1 MGGADDADIHRDFTI
16 VTHAGNMLFLQHAQ
30 KLYLHIHGQF
40 ANLVKEDGSAV
51 GFFKKSFARFNGTR
65 KRTLGMPEQ
74 KGFHQMFRNSTAVH
88 RHKGFVCA
96 GAMSM
101 NIAGNDFFTG
111 SRFATDNH
119 GHGEHGQFIGQM
131 LPMSYLMLTPVAVA
145 DGFLV
150 KLLLLVKRHLVFTD
164 RAVSCLRTISWCCFL
179 EAGLCA
185 LSAIL
190 YFRIHLA
197 LFFVAGFLGLVLRVV
212 KNVIEEAVA
221 LKAENDFTV

>member
-1 MGGADDADIHRDFTI
+1 MPKISKNAS
-16 VTHAGNMLFLQHAQ
+16 VTLSL
-30 KLYLHIHGQF
+30 ICC
-40 ANLVKEDGSAV
+40 AV
-51 GFFKKSFARFNGTR
+51 GFLSGNG
-65 KRTLGMPEQ
+65 RTV
-74 KGFHQMFRNSTAVH
+74 FVMFQGLAQTFLVR
-88 RHKGFVCA
+88 
-96 GAMSM
+96 
-101 NIAGNDFFTG
+101 
-111 SRFATDNH
+111 
-119 GHGEHGQFIGQM
+119 
-131 LPMSYLMLTPVAVA
+131 LPMSYLMLVPVAVA

-150 KLLLLVKRHLVFTD
+150 KLLLLVKKHLVFTD

-221 LKAENDFTV
+221 LKAENDFTI